1 MERGFPSGSV
11 GKESACSAEDPGSV
25 PGLGRS
31 PGEGN
36 GNPLQCSCLE
46 NSSTCHL
53 FRKLTYQSNN
63 EYVSDK
69 AKVLL
74 KFQQRDYDDFFLYVC
89 AQIRQF
95 FFFPFNLKKN
105 SLLLFFNTTNILYR
119 V

>member
-1 MERGFPSGSV
+1 MERGFPGGSV
-11 GKESACSAEDPGSV
+11 GEESACSTGDLGSIPGFR
-25 PGLGRS
+25 RS

-46 NSSTCHL
+46 NPSTSHL

-74 KFQQRDYDDFFLYVC
+74 KFQQRDCDFFLYVC
-89 AQIRQF
+89 HKFASSF
-95 FFFPFNLKKN
+95 F
-105 SLLLFFNTTNILYR
+105 SL
-119 V
+119 